1 MIAIVNYGMG
11 NLHSVQKALEH
22 LGATAH
28 ITSDPADLG
37 AADAVVLPG
46 VGAFGAA
53 MQRLNEAGL
62 TDALRRAIETGK
74 PFLGICLGLQLL
86 FESSSESPG
95 VAGLGILKGR
105 VVGFAETPDF
115 PLRIPHM
122 GWSRLRFVR
131 HDCPLW
137 RGVPD
142 GAYVYFVHSYYAVPE
157 GDVDLPPSLRFPP
170 LREGNRAEGSVPP
183 ACEGNRAEGSVP
195 PACEGNRAEGSV
207 PPACEGNRAG
217 ESVPPACE
225 ENRAGESVP
234 PACRGNLKEGVLPV
248 PADLAPP
255 ASTNLQE
262 GVSQLTDDSVPPA
275 CRGNLKEGVSSLIT
289 AYCDYGVRFACAV
302 GVGNLYAV
310 QFHPEKSSD
319 TGLQILRNF
328 LALVGAAPCRP

>member
-11 NLHSVQKALEH
+11 NLRSVQKALEH

-28 ITSDPADLG
+28 ITSDPADLH

-53 MQRLNEAGL
+53 MQRLNDAGL
-62 TDALRRAIETGK
+62 TPALRRAVEAGK

-95 VAGLGILKGR
+95 VAGLGVLKGR
-105 VVGFAETPDF
+105 VVGFSETPNF

-122 GWSRLRFVR
+122 GWSRLRLAQP
-131 HDCPLW
+131 DCPLW
-137 RGVPD
+137 QGIPD

-157 GDVDLPPSLRFPP
+157 EDAGLPPPSLRFPP
-170 LREGNRAEGSVPP
+170 LREGNHAGGSVPP
-183 ACEGNRAEGSVP
+183 A
-195 PACEGNRAEGSV
+195 
-207 PPACEGNRAG
+207 
-217 ESVPPACE
+217 
-225 ENRAGESVP
+225 
-234 PACRGNLKEGVLPV
+234 
-248 PADLAPP
+248 D
-255 ASTNLQE
+255 THLQE
-262 GVSQLTDDSVPPA
+262 G
-275 CRGNLKEGVSSLIT
+275 NSSLIT

-302 GVGNLYAV
+302 GAGNLFAV

-328 LALVGAAPCRP
+328 LACVGAAP

>member
-11 NLHSVQKALEH
+11 NLRSVQKALEH
-22 LGATAH
+22 LGATTH
-28 ITSDPADLG
+28 ITSDPADLH

-53 MQRLNEAGL
+53 MQRLNDAGL
-62 TDALRRAIETGK
+62 TPALQRAIEAGK

-95 VAGLGILKGR
+95 VAGLGVLKGR
-105 VVGFAETPDF
+105 VVGFAETPNF

-122 GWSRLRFVR
+122 GWSRLRLAQP
-131 HDCPLW
+131 DCPLW
-137 RGVPD
+137 QGIPD

-157 GDVDLPPSLRFPP
+157 GDAGLPPPSLRVPP
-170 LREGNRAEGSVPP
+170 LREGNRAGAQFPP
-183 ACEGNRAEGSVP
+183 LREGNH
-195 PACEGNRAEGSV
+195 
-207 PPACEGNRAG
+207 AG
-217 ESVPPACE
+217 
-225 ENRAGESVP
+225 GSVP
-234 PACRGNLKEGVLPV
+234 PACRGNLKEGVQSI
-248 PADLAPP
+248 PADSVSP
-255 ASTNLQE
+255 ADTRLQE
-262 GVSQLTDDSVPPA
+262 GVQSIPANSVPPVNT
-275 CRGNLKEGVSSLIT
+275 RLQEGNSSLIT

-328 LALVGAAPCRP
+328 LAVVGVAPCCP

>member
-11 NLHSVQKALEH
+11 NLRSVQKALEH
-22 LGATAH
+22 LGATTH
-28 ITSDPADLG
+28 ITSDPADLH

-53 MQRLNEAGL
+53 MQRLNDAGL
-62 TDALRRAIETGK
+62 TPALQRAIEAGK

-95 VAGLGILKGR
+95 VAGLGVLKGR
-105 VVGFAETPDF
+105 VVGFSETPNF

-122 GWSRLRFVR
+122 GWSRLRLAQP
-131 HDCPLW
+131 DCPLW
-137 RGVPD
+137 QGIPD

-157 GDVDLPPSLRFPP
+157 GDTVLPPSLRFPP
-170 LREGNRAEGSVPP
+170 LREGNRAGAQFPP
-183 ACEGNRAEGSVP
+183 LREGNH
-195 PACEGNRAEGSV
+195 
-207 PPACEGNRAG
+207 AG
-217 ESVPPACE
+217 
-225 ENRAGESVP
+225 GSVP
-234 PACRGNLKEGVLPV
+234 PACRGNLKEGVQSI
-248 PADLAPP
+248 PADSVSP
-255 ASTNLQE
+255 ADTRLQE
-262 GVSQLTDDSVPPA
+262 GVQSIPANSVPPVNT
-275 CRGNLKEGVSSLIT
+275 RLQEGNSSLIT

-328 LALVGAAPCRP
+328 LAVVGVAPCCP

>member
-11 NLHSVQKALEH
+11 NLRSVQKALEH

-28 ITSDPADLG
+28 ITSDPADLH

-53 MQRLNEAGL
+53 MQRLNDAGL
-62 TDALRRAIETGK
+62 TPALRRTVEAGK

-86 FESSSESPG
+86 FESSTESPG
-95 VAGLGILKGR
+95 VAGLGVLKGR

-115 PLRIPHM
+115 PLRVPHM
-122 GWSRLRFVR
+122 GWSRLRLAQP
-131 HDCPLW
+131 DCPLW
-137 RGVPD
+137 QGIPD

-157 GDVDLPPSLRFPP
+157 GDAGLPPPSLRFPP
-170 LREGNRAEGSVPP
+170 LREGNRAGAQFPP
-183 ACEGNRAEGSVP
+183 LREGNH
-195 PACEGNRAEGSV
+195 
-207 PPACEGNRAG
+207 AG
-217 ESVPPACE
+217 
-225 ENRAGESVP
+225 GSVP
-234 PACRGNLKEGVLPV
+234 PACRGNLKEGVQSI
-248 PADLAPP
+248 PADSVSP
-255 ASTNLQE
+255 ADTRLQE
-262 GVSQLTDDSVPPA
+262 GVQSIPANSVPPVNT
-275 CRGNLKEGVSSLIT
+275 RLQEGNSSLIT

-328 LALVGAAPCRP
+328 LAVVGVASCRP

>member
-11 NLHSVQKALEH
+11 NLRSVQKALEH

-142 GAYVYFVHSYYAVPE
+142 GAYVYFVHSYYAVP
-157 GDVDLPPSLRFPP
+157 PPSLRFPP
-170 LREGNRAEGSVPP
+170 LRETSHSSPP
-183 ACEGNRAEGSVP
+183 TATTGCAS
-195 PACEGNRAEGSV
+195 PARF
-207 PPACEGNRAG
+207 P
-217 ESVPPACE
+217 
-225 ENRAGESVP
+225 
-234 PACRGNLKEGVLPV
+234 
-248 PADLAPP
+248 LA
-255 ASTNLQE
+255 
-262 GVSQLTDDSVPPA
+262 
-275 CRGNLKEGVSSLIT
+275 
-289 AYCDYGVRFACAV
+289 
-302 GVGNLYAV
+302 
-310 QFHPEKSSD
+310 
-319 TGLQILRNF
+319 
-328 LALVGAAPCRP
+328 

>member
-11 NLHSVQKALEH
+11 NLRSVQKALEH

-142 GAYVYFVHSYYAVPE
+142 GAYVYFVHSYY
-157 GDVDLPPSLRFPP
+157 
-170 LREGNRAEGSVPP
+170 P
-183 ACEGNRAEGSVP
+183 A
-195 PACEGNRAEGSV
+195 
-207 PPACEGNRAG
+207 
-217 ESVPPACE
+217 
-225 ENRAGESVP
+225 
-234 PACRGNLKEGVLPV
+234 
-248 PADLAPP
+248 PADEP
-255 ASTNLQE
+255 
-262 GVSQLTDDSVPPA
+262 
-275 CRGNLKEGVSSLIT
+275 LIT

-302 GVGNLYAV
+302 GVGNLHAV